1 MASGCLNSF
10 LLTAH
15 CHMQLLE
22 FYDLRNKAKWAFVG
36 YEAVFIAVFFV
47 FAWLALTFIR
57 HQKR

>member
-1 MASGCLNSF
+1 MAFGYS
-10 LLTAH
+10 LLTIH

>member
-1 MASGCLNSF
+1 MALSDS
-10 LLTAH
+10 LLTTH

-36 YEAVFIAVFFV
+36 YEAVFIAVLFV